1 MNSGSFSFAIYSP
14 LGWLSVGRRAEEQQ
28 HNSQHNSTS
37 TSTSTSTSRET
48 RALVAAAMFVTEA
61 KKRSLAM
68 ITAEEGAWRPPAPS
82 TQSTPAEIKWKLSA
96 DRQQKLRRVPNR
108 SLPTE
113 HVKVRMP
120 TEQYGACCKGTKKW
134 GDGKGS
140 RAFGDGITYVCHMC
154 NYELLKP
161 MWALTGCSSEQEFN
175 EQMEQVEH
183 GVLPHHDTRVDRMHS
198 THQMHRTSH
207 LYALPSPLPSSQ
219 VAPCCAGEWH
229 AI

>member
-1 MNSGSFSFAIYSP
+1 
-14 LGWLSVGRRAEEQQ
+14 
-28 HNSQHNSTS
+28 
-37 TSTSTSTSRET
+37 
-48 RALVAAAMFVTEA
+48 MFVTEA

-161 MWALTGCSSEQEFN
+161 MWALSGCSSEQEFN